1 MVPTSRAH
9 RPPLWPPLTLV
20 LAVAAAVFWLTAY
33 PSITWWDSSQYSL
46 AAATLGV
53 TGPPGSLLL
62 TLLGWPIARLF
73 PGNPAHALNLVA
85 GVMAAVAAGMVYVVA
100 ARLLRHGGMGGMSGM
115 SRERASAAA
124 LAGAALGALTL
135 AFGETMWEHAVK
147 FTPYVLTAVFTG
159 LILWTMLRWWDEAQD
174 PRAWRRLLV
183 LGLLFG
189 LDFSVHRTN
198 ALLFPAAFAW
208 ILLRRPRTLLDPG
221 AWGGGGGGLVAG
233 LAVQLLVMPIAAST
247 DSVLNIGDARSWTRL
262 WDYVSLQQLG
272 GGFLVQ
278 FFPRNAAFFSEQVGD
293 LVRVLGA
300 NFFRWDGPLGPLR
313 MLPALVGVFGL
324 AHLWRRDRRLGTA
337 FGVVLLLHAAMTV
350 LYFNIP
356 ANFFRPFD
364 RHYLPVC
371 LTFGI
376 AVAYG
381 LGVLLQE
388 ASRLAVSGRRLGL
401 GLAGLIALLVPG
413 VQLGGNWSAR
423 DASDQYFARDFAAN
437 ALGGLPPNAI
447 LFVNG
452 DNDTFPLWYLQA
464 VEGVRPDVRIV
475 NRSLANAGWYVD
487 QLARRDPS
495 FPISLG
501 HEERLALGARS
512 WRDTALVIPVE
523 GTAESLGL
531 PPGAPVPEA
540 ITLDARPT
548 AGPAILPVDV
558 VVLDLLRTNRW
569 RRPLCFSVT
578 VSPGGMGWLQPYGRL
593 DGLFWRIVPVADP
606 PLEIETLRANLLER
620 YGYRG
625 YADASVE
632 LDDVSQLMG
641 RMYAIP
647 FMALLREERRIVD
660 QRRCREAAAKYL
672 EILPPGRLAGD
683 SLQPA
688 EVVDA
693 CRS

>member
-1 MVPTSRAH
+1 
-9 RPPLWPPLTLV
+9 
-20 LAVAAAVFWLTAY
+20 
-33 PSITWWDSSQYSL
+33 
-46 AAATLGV
+46 
-53 TGPPGSLLL
+53 
-62 TLLGWPIARLF
+62 
-73 PGNPAHALNLVA
+73 
-85 GVMAAVAAGMVYVVA
+85 
-100 ARLLRHGGMGGMSGM
+100 
-115 SRERASAAA
+115 
-124 LAGAALGALTL
+124 
-135 AFGETMWEHAVK
+135 
-147 FTPYVLTAVFTG
+147 
-159 LILWTMLRWWDEAQD
+159 
-174 PRAWRRLLV
+174 
-183 LGLLFG
+183 
-189 LDFSVHRTN
+189 
-198 ALLFPAAFAW
+198 
-208 ILLRRPRTLLDPG
+208 
-221 AWGGGGGGLVAG
+221 
-233 LAVQLLVMPIAAST
+233 MPIAAST
-247 DSVLNIGDARSWTRL
+247 DSVLNIGDAGSWTRF

-278 FFPRNAAFFSEQVGD
+278 FFPRNAAFFSQQVGD

-300 NFFRWDGPLGPLR
+300 NFFRWDGALGPLGT
-313 MLPALVGVFGL
+313 LPALVGLVGL

-376 AVAYG
+376 AIAYG
-381 LGVLLQE
+381 LGALLQE
-388 ASRLAVSGRRLGL
+388 AARLALSGRRLAL
-401 GLAGLIALLVPG
+401 GLAGFLAVLVPS
-413 VQLGGNWSAR
+413 VQLVGNWAAL

-452 DNDTFPLWYLQA
+452 DNDTFPLWYVQA
-464 VEGVRPDVRIV
+464 VEAVRPDVQIV
-475 NRSLANAGWYVD
+475 NRSLANAPWYVD

-495 FPISLG
+495 FPISLTR
-501 HEERLALGARS
+501 EERLELGPRRWS
-512 WRDTALVIPVE
+512 DTTLGIPVE

-531 PPGAPVPEA
+531 PAGVPVPEA
-540 ITLDARPT
+540 ITLDAEPT
-548 AGPAILPVDV
+548 AGPAILPADV

-606 PLEIETLRANLLER
+606 PPEIETLRANLLER

-625 YADASVE
+625 YGDTSVA
-632 LDDVSQLMG
+632 LDGVSQLMG

-647 FMALLREERRIVD
+647 FMALLREERRVGGEG
-660 QRRCREAAAKYL
+660 RCREVAARFL
-672 EILPPGRLAGD
+672 EVLPPGRLAGD
-683 SLQPA
+683 ALQPA
-688 EVVDA
+688 EVAGA